1 MPDNDLI
8 SRTALLDAYDAA
20 HNGPPGGA
28 RKLIEEAPAVCKPR
42 LMEYNELGDTINK
55 RAVWLECYK
64 AESVSLAIICDRS
77 EYNGSWMIFDYNSG
91 KKHVM
96 LRASYGQSWRCWTE
110 KPTAEER
117 EAAEWI
123 HEGR

>member
-1 MPDNDLI
+1 MKNDDLI
-8 SRTALLDAYDAA
+8 WRGDLIAAYDEA
-20 HNGPPGGA
+20 HKGPPGGA

-42 LMEYNELGDTINK
+42 LMEYNELGDTINT
-55 RAVWLECYK
+55 RAVWIEYYK
-64 AESVSLAIICDRS
+64 AESVSLAIVCDRS

-91 KKHVM
+91 RKHVM
-96 LRASYGQSWRCWTE
+96 LKVTYGKSWRCWTE

-123 HEGR
+123 HEGS